1 MFINTNFQGPCSVAI
16 DASHESFQ
24 FYRKGVYREEE
35 CSSENL
41 DHGVLAVGYGIDEE
55 SGSAYWLVKN
65 SWSKK
70 GGDDGYVKI
79 ARNEDNMCGVA
90 SMASYPLI

>member
-1 MFINTNFQGPCSVAI
+1 MFINADVQGPCSVAI

-24 FYRKGVYREEE
+24 FYSEGVYREEE
-35 CSSENL
+35 CSSDN
-41 DHGVLAVGYGIDEE
+41 AVGYGIDEE

-65 SWSKK
+65 SWSKNW
-70 GGDDGYVKI
+70 GDDGYIKI

>member
-24 FYRKGVYREEE
+24 FYSEGVYREEE
-35 CSSENL
+35 CSSDNL

-65 SWSKK
+65 SWSKNW
-70 GGDDGYVKI
+70 GDDGYIKI
-79 ARNEDNMCGVA
+79 ARNEDNMCGVT